1 MTTPTDGGP
10 AGPDEPELLDEE
22 SLAAELVDGDAPDH
36 GLRRPRQH
44 SRPVALALKVVPYAF
59 VAAMIA
65 YLFSRRDD
73 LAKLGDASIEDL
85 ALLAVLVVVGAVLNA
100 TEYWVM
106 YRAAD
111 IDIGFRENVA
121 LFNAGQLGNYLP
133 MQVGTMYRFRYL
145 KVVHRLRYANTA
157 SFLLMNLALTLGSTA
172 LCGML
177 GLVVLA
183 VNEQADPSWLLVVGF
198 ALLLALSL
206 ASALVP
212 LPQRE
217 GRPGRVMAAWA
228 EFHRGWENVRR
239 RPGIAFEVLLIDTV
253 KLVLLAWRFAV
264 AFHILG
270 VDAPIGV
277 YLVVAPVTALVTVLA
292 PTPGSLGIR
301 EGAVA
306 IVVKLLGYS
315 IPTGLLAA
323 TIDRVVML
331 VVACVLGSI
340 GYVVT
345 GRKLRAA
352 RTDDGAPLTAPG

>member
-1 MTTPTDGGP
+1 MTAPTDGTAEGP
-10 AGPDEPELLDEE
+10 EVLDEE
-22 SLAAELVDGDAPDH
+22 SLAAELVDGDAPEH
-36 GLRRPRQH
+36 GLRRRREH
-44 SRPVALALKVVPYAF
+44 SRPVALALRIVPYAF
-59 VAAMIA
+59 VAAMLV

-73 LAKLGDASIEDL
+73 LAKLGDASVQDL
-85 ALLAVLVVVGAVLNA
+85 VLIAALVVLGAVLNA
-100 TEYWVM
+100 TEYWLM

-133 MQVGTMYRFRYL
+133 MQVGTVYRFRYL

-172 LCGML
+172 ICGMI
-177 GLVVLA
+177 GLAVLA

-198 ALLLALSL
+198 VLLFALSL
-206 ASALVP
+206 ASALMP
-212 LPQRE
+212 LPKR
-217 GRPGRVMAAWA
+217 GGDSRLMRAWA
-228 EFHRGWENVRR
+228 EFHNGWENVRR
-239 RPGIAFEVLLIDTV
+239 RPMVAFQVLLIDTV
-253 KLVLLAWRFAV
+253 KLVFLAWRFAV

-306 IVVKLLGYS
+306 VVVKLLGYS

-323 TIDRVVML
+323 TIDRAVML
-331 VVACVLGSI
+331 VVACVLGSL
-340 GYVVT
+340 GYFVT
-345 GRKLRAA
+345 GRRLRAA
-352 RTDDGAPLTAPG
+352 RTASPGDGTPVIAPR